1 MLDNFEF
8 ISPDNNGDYFENYS
22 DAMDAARR
30 LDPKSPERHM
40 WTIVEADDGDSLWLS
55 EGIRFVNSMH
65 MWCVSKQSHNFSGND
80 FLWNSE
86 SLKRDYRNAARDI
99 HDEAGYIE
107 VDDPNAEV
115 RISEEG
121 CFVQAWV
128 WVSAAEMELFREND
142 KSASL
147 SEEV

>member
-8 ISPDNNGDYFENYS
+8 ISPDNNGDYFENYQ
-22 DAMDAARR
+22 DALLAARG
-30 LDPKSPERHM
+30 LDPESPERHM
-40 WTIVEADDGDSLWLS
+40 WTITEGERDTLWAS
-55 EGIRFVNSMH
+55 EGVRFVNSMH
-65 MWCVSKQSHNFSGND
+65 MWCVSKQSHEFGGHD
-80 FLWNSE
+80 FLWCAE
-86 SLKRDYRNAARDI
+86 SLKRDYRNAARDM

-107 VDDPNAEV
+107 IDDPNAEV